1 MFGANVFSARKSLS
15 GHDKISVEMWTGC
28 VGGDWCG
35 TSVEFRYRVNSGGFG
50 NREGTSVE
58 LCWTRRA
65 GSGGEF

>member
-1 MFGANVFSARKSLS
+1 MRLGASYSVS
-15 GHDKISVEMWTGC
+15 GILYHLDLIVEMWTGC